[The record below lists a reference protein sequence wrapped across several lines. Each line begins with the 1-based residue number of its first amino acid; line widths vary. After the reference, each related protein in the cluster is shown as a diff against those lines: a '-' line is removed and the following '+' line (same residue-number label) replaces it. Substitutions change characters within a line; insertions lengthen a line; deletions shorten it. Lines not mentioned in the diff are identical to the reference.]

1 MRRMRR
7 ALAVLA
13 LAVVVAGCGADVEE
27 DDGEASLPRDTSAA
41 AQAVDRWCADREA
54 EVTAA
59 EMDAVRSQEA
69 LQRERV
75 TALMDTVDTVTL
87 ARIQDVYAIAD
98 GAAGEL
104 LAERGI
110 TPPLPLDAELDELVG
125 RLAALPDGSSARRWG
140 ERLDEYRA
148 LLGRIDEQLAR
159 GADASEDLGA
169 AERLGTALAGDADGS
184 GVTACRAMAV
194 EVSPDR
200 VYATIA
206 LFAAAA
212 SGATDVTGLVAA
224 VGEREPWLGAIA
236 LPDRC
241 AVPEIQ
247 PGFGVPALAAVGVWR
262 APDGAIG
269 VNVNGF
275 EGGTLARGP
284 DGDRWTTYELEAVDD
299 HWRRQS
305 ACTP

>member
-1 MRRMRR
+1 
-7 ALAVLA
+7 VLPA
-13 LAVVVAGCGADVEE
+13 
-27 DDGEASLPRDTSAA
+27 
-41 AQAVDRWCADREA
+41 
-54 EVTAA
+54 
-59 EMDAVRSQEA
+59 
-69 LQRERV
+69 
-75 TALMDTVDTVTL
+75 
-87 ARIQDVYAIAD
+87 
-98 GAAGEL
+98 
-104 LAERGI
+104 
-110 TPPLPLDAELDELVG
+110 
-125 RLAALPDGSSARRWG
+125 GSSARRWG

-159 GADASEDLGA
+159 GADASGDLGA
-169 AERLGTALAGDADGS
+169 AERLGTALAGDADRS
-184 GVTACRAMAV
+184 GVPACRAMAV

-206 LFAAAA
+206 LSAAAA

-224 VGEREPWLGAIA
+224 VGEREPWLQVMA

-241 AVPEIQ
+241 AVPEIP
-247 PGFGVPALAAVGVWR
+247 PGFGLPALAAVGVWR

-284 DGDRWTTYELEAVDD
+284 ARDEWTAYEVDQADGG
-299 HWRRQS
+299 WRRAD